1 MAVHVE
7 IPSQLRPL
15 VGGQAR
21 LSLEARSVDD
31 LIEALDASHPGLKQR
46 LLEPSGELRRF
57 VRLFVN
63 EEDVR
68 FLQGRDTVLAPGDTV
83 AIVPAIAG
91 G

>member
-15 VGGQAR
+15 VAGQNR
-21 LSLEARSVDD
+21 LSLEAGTVED
-31 LIEALDASHPGLKQR
+31 LIQALDARHPGIKLR
-46 LLEPSGELRRF
+46 LCEPSGELRRF
-57 VRLFVN
+57 LRLFLN
-63 EEDVR
+63 EEDIS
-68 FLQGRDTVLAPGDTV
+68 FLQGRDTPLAPGDTV